1 MEIKNEHQY
10 HITKAWA
17 ERFALA
23 IDKLQEMDPLLMKIK
38 KDALQSQLDDL
49 NTQIK
54 NYEISN
60 FIES

>member
-23 IDKLQEMDPLLMKIK
+23 IDKLQEMDPLLMKNINKILVRKNHNKSQRKNIRYK
-38 KDALQSQLDDL
+38 KND
-49 NTQIK
+49 
-54 NYEISN
+54 
-60 FIES
+60 